1 MDVLAT
7 ICCIRGAI
15 PGPIEARRR
24 CSTVSSSARVT
35 SGERSPAPLK
45 PAAPSLPHSAE
56 GVTSGERSPAPLK
69 SVGDD
74 APCPTLLGSLP
85 SVPCFPT
92 RFPERTAA
100 INPTSRSRQHVR
112 TCAAIPEH
120 SQMKAAHFTLE
131 RQQENFFQN
140 LWGIWWGRF
149 APQRKSPHD
158 FSQGLDFFWR
168 PQGDLNPCR
177 RRESRFTCAYRHYIS
192 MSYSTLRDIKCHQ
205 KPLCL

>member
-45 PAAPSLPHSAE
+45 LLHGRRQHPSDLVTSGEQSPAPLKRGDVCHVVGRNA
-56 GVTSGERSPAPLK
+56 VTSGERSPALLK

-92 RFPERTAA
+92 RFPKRTAA

-112 TCAAIPEH
+112 TCAATSEH
-120 SQMKAAHFTLE
+120 SHMKAAHFTLE
-131 RQQENFFQN
+131 RQRENFFQN
-140 LWGIWWGRF
+140 LWGI
-149 APQRKSPHD
+149 
-158 FSQGLDFFWR
+158 
-168 PQGDLNPCR
+168 
-177 RRESRFTCAYRHYIS
+177 
-192 MSYSTLRDIKCHQ
+192 
-205 KPLCL
+205 